1 MATFDIMTVSLASS
15 SDPFPSDPGLG
26 SGPPAAS
33 MSKRRYFPPR
43 SPPTSPR
50 KRPRRL
56 FRARMAGEFV
66 GFFEL
71 RSIVNLPVPIAGEP
85 VRTTELRDA
94 SAVKQ
99 AFEALVAA
107 GVVPSDRTRDP
118 TLVRSQARGGRALS
132 VKIAQEAVVALHG
145 PRAEVPDWC
154 VQDIWQG
161 YHPSVT
167 KANPLPR
174 WVPHGRKD
182 RRVVPT
188 KGEARGFFR
197 VASLAPASGS
207 EFARSDLDWIRG
219 VAQNMTLDYGSEI
232 LRGRESGKPLEMDVT
247 HLPELLERMRRVG
260 LGNVTVCEE
269 RVSDLTAESGAGAT
283 YPSGES
289 ASASTG
295 TSTTNTAPSV
305 GEEPVSDPPVTEPV
319 TESENRQ
326 NGVRTEPAPTLP
338 IERIVRDP
346 LGHVLGTLAG
356 QIEIRIDRSSGMFD
370 LTQMC
375 RSAKQKT
382 KKFKL
387 FKKLRE
393 IHGGRDFKTVCADI
407 SANEGL
413 PPARVFL
420 EGAGVNGGSMGC
432 RTLAVKVARWCVP
445 NFADAADALIGRMAE
460 HYAEQAGAAPSG
472 SECDDSSNAIDRRSI
487 RNRSQ
492 PIEGL
497 EDIPVPFHLLAS
509 TGIYMGVWG
518 EALVDGTW
526 HAHLKVGRAD
536 QQPVNSRIKDH
547 KGERPKHF
555 VLLFIAGCAPGACKY
570 AEGTLKELARDLFKL
585 RPIALEEFLL
595 ETRRLMEVT
604 GEIARRV
611 VDRHRDIL
619 VTVDDV
625 PRPHELE
632 LEKYRIDKETNVK
645 LAEYCSNMIMQA
657 KDDASREAAKEAFKL
672 ALQNMKQGDA
682 QSS

>member
-1 MATFDIMTVSLASS
+1 
-15 SDPFPSDPGLG
+15 
-26 SGPPAAS
+26 
-33 MSKRRYFPPR
+33 
-43 SPPTSPR
+43 
-50 KRPRRL
+50 
-56 FRARMAGEFV
+56 MAGEFV

-85 VRTTELRDA
+85 ARTTELRDA

-107 GVVPSDRTRDP
+107 GVVPSDRARDP
-118 TLVRSQARGGRALS
+118 TLVRSQARGGKALS

-145 PRAEVPDWC
+145 LRAAVPDWC

-174 WVPHGRKD
+174 WVPQGRKD
-182 RRVVPT
+182 RRVVPA

-207 EFARSDLDWIRG
+207 EFARTDLDWIRG

-232 LRGRESGKPLEMDVT
+232 LWGRESGKPLEMDVT

-269 RVSDLTAESGAGAT
+269 RMGDLEAETGRPTPNPASQGTDSQTAPFTDTPTHEGAGDGSGDSSSSADTQSHAGARNPSPSVDEDAAVPTDDLTEDTDMRDTVHG
-283 YPSGES
+283 S
-289 ASASTG
+289 APPACER
-295 TSTTNTAPSV
+295 A
-305 GEEPVSDPPVTEPV
+305 DPPDGDSIGTR
-319 TESENRQ
+319 S
-326 NGVRTEPAPTLP
+326 GP
-338 IERIVRDP
+338 IATFSRDAM
-346 LGHVLGTLAG
+346 GNVLGKLAG
-356 QIEIRIDRSSGMFD
+356 EIEVRIDRSSGMYD
-370 LTQMC
+370 LNMMC
-375 RSAKQKT
+375 RTSKSGRRFRD
-382 KKFKL
+382 FK
-387 FKKLRE
+387 RRTE
-393 IHGGRDFKTVCADI
+393 IHGSRSFAEMCDDI
-407 SANEGL
+407 ASAEGL
-413 PPARVFL
+413 PLARVFL
-420 EGAGVNGGSMGC
+420 EGAGMNGGSMGC

-445 NFADAADALIGRMAE
+445 RFADAVDALIGRMAE
-460 HYAEQAGAAPSG
+460 CYCAGRPGADAPSSPEG
-472 SECDDSSNAIDRRSI
+472 NDSSNAIDRRSI

-497 EDIPVPFHLLAS
+497 EDIPVPLHLLGS

-547 KGERPKHF
+547 RGENPQHF
-555 VLLFIAGCAPGACKY
+555 VLLFIAGCAPGPCGH
-570 AEGTLKELARDLFKL
+570 AETTLKEIARHLFKL
-585 RPIALEEFLL
+585 RPIALEEFLV

-625 PRPHELE
+625 PRPHQLE
-632 LEKYRIDKETNVK
+632 LEKYRIDKESDAK

-657 KDDASREAAKEAFKL
+657 RDEASREAAERAFKL
-672 ALQNMKQGDA
+672 ALQNMKQGTA
-682 QSS
+682 QPG